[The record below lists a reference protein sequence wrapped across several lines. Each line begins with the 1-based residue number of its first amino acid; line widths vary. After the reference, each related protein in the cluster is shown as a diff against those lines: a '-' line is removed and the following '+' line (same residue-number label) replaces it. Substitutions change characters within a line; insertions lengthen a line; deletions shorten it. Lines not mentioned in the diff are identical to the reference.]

1 MRDLYGL
8 DVTIYIVQEIG
19 ADFNLLSIVWLG
31 RAIKVPGIESLKY
44 ARGPAHPPYPLA
56 RHQMLSYELLKAM
69 RPGRVGEQGKNLWGL
84 CLIRLGGVVEIKFG
98 CFPCVIN
105 QLNFTLLILRLT
117 AVWPVAL

>member
-31 RAIKVPGIESLKY
+31 RAIKGARVGIESLKY
-44 ARGPAHPPYPLA
+44 ARQLTPPYPLA
-56 RHQMLSYELLKAM
+56 RHEMLSYELLKAM

-84 CLIRLGGVVEIKFG
+84 CSIRLGWRSTNQIWLLLL
-98 CFPCVIN
+98 CF
-105 QLNFTLLILRLT
+105 
-117 AVWPVAL
+117 